1 MWAQVV
7 PAFQLSSRFA
17 AALPSVYGGATQA
30 GITAY
35 DLYKPAIELYKA
47 GQGKTAQ
54 AGQIIAD
61 MGITADPRAQG
72 VIAILALAINVVVM
86 AFIIQRSIKMGR
98 NPYSNC
104 VWEGTKDFEEAMER
118 AELSA

>member
-17 AALPSVYGGATQA
+17 AALPSVYGGATA
-30 GITAY
+30 NGITAY
-35 DLYKPAIELYKA
+35 DLYTPAIELYKS
-47 GQGKTAQ
+47 GMGKTEQ

-72 VIAILALAINVVVM
+72 VIAIAALVINVVVM
-86 AFIIQRSIKMGR
+86 AFIIQRSVKMGK

-104 VWEGTKDFEEAMER
+104 VWEGTKDFEEAMARTE
-118 AELSA
+118 AA